1 MIAIGGTW
9 RFVHAVRLSHVDA
22 TAKSSWIFFKTF
34 VREPSISGP
43 QTCGVG
49 GVGVAAA
56 GVVGVVVAAGDGVVA
71 DGVELGGGTHV
82 ATLGSQTTGSR
93 CNGRSL
99 TAAAGLSVRRRD
111 ATARLPAAR

>member
-1 MIAIGGTW
+1 MMAIGGTW

-22 TAKSSWIFFKTF
+22 TAKSSWIFLKTF
-34 VREPSISGP
+34 VSEPSISGP

-49 GVGVAAA
+49 AVGVAAA
-56 GVVGVVVAAGDGVVA
+56 GVVVAAGGGVVA
-71 DGVELGGGTHV
+71 DGVALGGGTHV
-82 ATLGSQTTGSR
+82 ATFGSQTTGSR